1 MDPGIVLSHDPISV
15 GHYARFR
22 LRRLFLDFS
31 ICHCFPSS
39 VTLNRTSATKKG
51 RIDSNFCGASLIKDS
66 HAMGRGAWTTPWGT
80 RPIWPV
86 LDAVVNSKQG
96 TKAGREKLRRERLND
111 RFMDLSSVLEPGR
124 PMKTDKPAILDDA
137 IRVINQLKNEAQE
150 LKETN
155 EKLIEEIKSLK
166 VEKNE
171 LREEKLVLK
180 ADKEKMEQQ
189 LKAMSISPSGFM
201 PAHPAAYQNKMAVYP
216 SYGLYPMWHY
226 LPQSTRDTSRDHEL
240 RPPAA

>member
-1 MDPGIVLSHDPISV
+1 MDSLEDGNFWD
-15 GHYARFR
+15 
-22 LRRLFLDFS
+22 FLDSPFIDDSQSTDFLWSNHTGFVDIDFS
-31 ICHCFPSS
+31 GRVGVDFVGGDGEGDGDGDGDSFS
-39 VTLNRTSATKKG
+39 VSVEKEEKESARKRG
-51 RIDSNFCGASLIKDS
+51 RSECCS
-66 HAMGRGAWTTPWGT
+66 
-80 RPIWPV
+80 
-86 LDAVVNSKQG
+86 NSKQG
-96 TKAGREKLRRERLND
+96 TKACREKLRRERLND

-124 PMKTDKPAILDDA
+124 PMKTDKPTILDDA